1 MINVVLVQLWFKSR
15 FFFLIF
21 FKDYGSS
28 GGGSGDPIS
37 VKEVVRENFPSALPV
52 EPITLSDL
60 QSGGS
65 QDRTRSLLGYTAAYL
80 GNIKQ
85 VSN

>member
-1 MINVVLVQLWFKSR
+1 
-15 FFFLIF
+15 
-21 FKDYGSS
+21 
-28 GGGSGDPIS
+28 
-37 VKEVVRENFPSALPV
+37 VRENFPSALPV